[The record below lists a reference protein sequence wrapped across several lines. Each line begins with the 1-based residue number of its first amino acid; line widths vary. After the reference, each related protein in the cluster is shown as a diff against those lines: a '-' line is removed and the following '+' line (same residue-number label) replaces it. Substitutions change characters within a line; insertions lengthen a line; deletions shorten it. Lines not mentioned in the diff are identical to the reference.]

1 MIITHE
7 PSDNRAWSGIR
18 GDGCMTVYGI
28 VGLKWLVMVS
38 GYNAQDSSRQH
49 KGDQQYQYDNQTDIG
64 TAKQTYTQHEI
75 LTTTD
80 YCVSVMQHENIS
92 ILDDHKLNIYWA
104 KLLKFIRPQY

>member
-18 GDGCMTVYGI
+18 GDSCMTVYG
-28 VGLKWLVMVS
+28 VVRLKWLMMVS
-38 GYNAQDSSRQH
+38 GYNAQDSSGQH

-80 YCVSVMQHENIS
+80 YCVSVMQTREYQH
-92 ILDDHKLNIYWA
+92 
-104 KLLKFIRPQY
+104 FRRP